1 MATKKKYDKEKSA
14 GYDGMKNDFSSLA
27 KDIKNEKIPNVILL
41 CGKEQY
47 LVQWCVNEIVKHFVN
62 DATAAIDFTRIDD
75 TRFTLSEIVNACDTV
90 SLLSSKRVVLAEN
103 FYYAEGTKKRKK
115 KGEGSDKES
124 DAATTEND
132 LGTSLDSDSEMDA
145 LCEYIKTVPD
155 TTILV
160 FTCGIPDMR
169 TKIVKTIGECGRIS
183 AMKSLEGAELRRFIM
198 RRLEKAGK
206 GAKSEIIDQIIHL
219 SGYEDK
225 DSEYTLYNLDNDIS
239 KIIAHSRS
247 ENIRPEDVDAAIAGN
262 SENDIFKLL
271 DAITTGRKDE
281 AYRLM
286 FNNLSAAGSEG
297 GIFGLLALIVKNV
310 ENILF
315 VKEMKADGM
324 NLAACQAAMK
334 PLHPY
339 VVQKAWG
346 FSDRFSMQQLKGMCR
361 AVYEIDANVKKGL
374 IGDTLALEMF
384 IANV

>member
-1 MATKKKYDKEKSA
+1 MAGKKKFDKDKSA
-14 GYDGMKNDFSSLA
+14 GYDGLKNDFSSLSA
-27 KDIKNEKIPNVILL
+27 DIKKENLPNVLLL

-47 LVQWCVNEIVKHFVN
+47 LVQWCINEIIKRFVNE
-62 DATAAIDFTRIDD
+62 ATAAIDFTRIDD
-75 TRFTLSEIVNACDTV
+75 TKFTLSEIVNACDTV
-90 SLLSSKRVVLAEN
+90 SLLSKKRVVLAEN
-103 FYYAEGTKKRKK
+103 FYYAEGKKKRKTA
-115 KGEGSDKES
+115 DP
-124 DAATTEND
+124 AATETEAQM
-132 LGTSLDSDSEMDA
+132 SLDSDEEMQA
-145 LCEYIKTVPD
+145 LCEYIKNVPD
-155 TTILV
+155 TTLLI

-198 RRLEKAGK
+198 KRFEKAGK
-206 GAKSEIIDQIIHL
+206 GAKTEIIDQIIHL
-219 SGYEDK
+219 SGYTDK
-225 DSEYTLYNLDNDIS
+225 DSEYTLHNLENDIN
-239 KIIAHSRS
+239 KVIAHSRS
-247 ENIRPEDVDAAIAGN
+247 ENIRTEDVEAAIAGN

-286 FNNLSAAGSEG
+286 FNNLAATGSEG

-315 VKEMKADGM
+315 VKEMRAEGM
-324 NLAACQAAMK
+324 NLAACQSAL
-334 PLHPY
+334 PLHPF

-346 FSDRFSMQQLKGMCR
+346 FSDRFTVQQLKGMCR
-361 AVYEIDANVKKGL
+361 TVYEIDANVKKGL